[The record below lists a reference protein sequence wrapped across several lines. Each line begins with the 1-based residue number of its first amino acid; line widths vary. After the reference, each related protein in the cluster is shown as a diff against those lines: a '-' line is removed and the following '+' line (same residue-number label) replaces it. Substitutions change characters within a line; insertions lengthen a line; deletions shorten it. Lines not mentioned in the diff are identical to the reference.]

1 MKNKCRWALNSA
13 AEEHYHDHEWGVPLH
28 DDQRLFEFLILEGA
42 QAGLSWRTVLE
53 KREAYRLAFAG
64 FVPEVVAAYDE
75 AKLEELLMNPGIIRN
90 RLKLASAVQN
100 ARVFLDV
107 QAEFGSFDR
116 YIWGFVGGKALQNQ
130 WQSHEQLPAFT
141 ALSEQMSRDL
151 TRRGFKFVG
160 KTICYAFMQA
170 TGMVNDHTTDCFR
183 HALLKQ

>member
-1 MKNKCRWALNSA
+1 MNKCRWALNSVV
-13 AEEHYHDHEWGVPLH
+13 EEHYHDHEWGVPVH

-53 KREAYRLAFAG
+53 KREAYRLAFAD
-64 FVPEVVAAYDE
+64 FMPEIVAGYDE
-75 AKLEELLMNPGIIRN
+75 AKLEELRLNPGIIRN

-100 ARVFLDV
+100 ARAFLKL
-107 QAEFGSFDR
+107 QAEFGSFDC
-116 YIWGFVGGKALQNQ
+116 YIWGFVEGKPVQNH
-130 WQSHEQLPAFT
+130 WQTHEQIPAFT
-141 ALSEQMSRDL
+141 TLSERISRDL
-151 TRRGFKFVG
+151 SRRGFKFVG